1 MCCRFEGVPG
11 ALGIV
16 GAVGHKFTAPAPA
29 LLGFDETIDDFC
41 VREHKYF
48 SNGIYDDDNHTG
60 KCANSNNN
68 ILALWGDIPS
78 TRMC

>member
-48 SNGIYDDDNHTG
+48 SNGIYDDDNHAGT
-60 KCANSNNN
+60 
-68 ILALWGDIPS
+68 
-78 TRMC
+78 